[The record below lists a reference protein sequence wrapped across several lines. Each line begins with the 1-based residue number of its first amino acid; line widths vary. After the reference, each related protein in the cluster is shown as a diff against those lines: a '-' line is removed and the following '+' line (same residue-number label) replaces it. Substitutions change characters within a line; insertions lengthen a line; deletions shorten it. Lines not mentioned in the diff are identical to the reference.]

1 MKNHLILG
9 DWNALCDSCGRKFK
23 ASSLQKRWDGLIVC
37 REDWEQRHPQDLL
50 RVQREQISV
59 PWSRPYPAE
68 DTYLPWNYSDTEK
81 DYLGLVETLSVNFQK
96 VIQDVIGNSGAL
108 NGNLFNQYA
117 VNANVTSSPATETF
131 ILSETF
137 FAALAR
143 FLTDTVS
150 VSETFVKR
158 TYKVFADTVPI
169 GESWRFT
176 ETEHNADSLSLS
188 ESITTRLNI
197 NRTLTDTLSITESI
211 AKAIKPTLSDSAS
224 ITETYVNAP
233 NKKPTDSLSLAETSR
248 FTINKTISETLS
260 VSESV
265 NAALPVAAYLNGSEL
280 NLTTL
285 G

>member
-23 ASSLQKRWDGLIVC
+23 ASSLKKRWDGLIVC
-37 REDWEQRHPQDLL
+37 KEDWEQRHPQDLL

-59 PWSRPYPAE
+59 PWSRPYPAQ

-81 DYLGLVETLSVNFQK
+81 DYLGLVETTSVNFQK
-96 VIQDVIGNSGAL
+96 VIQDVIGSSGAL

-117 VNANVTSSPATETF
+117 VNATVTSSPATETF
-131 ILSETF
+131 VISETF

-143 FLTDTVS
+143 FLTDSLS
-150 VSETFVKR
+150 VSETFVKLP
-158 TYKVFADTVPI
+158 YKVFADTVSI
-169 GESWRFT
+169 GESVYFA

-188 ESITTRLNI
+188 ESVVTRLNI

-211 AKAIKPTLSDSAS
+211 AKAIKPTFSESVSL
-224 ITETYVNAP
+224 TETNVKTP
-233 NKKPTDSLSLAETSR
+233 NKKPTDSLSFAETSS

-260 VSESV
+260 ITESV

-280 NLTTL
+280 NSIPL